1 MLLLKLSFLRPF
13 ESQLYDCREQNKKK
27 KNEMKERLTDGMS
40 AA

>member
-27 KNEMKERLTDGMS
+27 NEMKERLTDGMS